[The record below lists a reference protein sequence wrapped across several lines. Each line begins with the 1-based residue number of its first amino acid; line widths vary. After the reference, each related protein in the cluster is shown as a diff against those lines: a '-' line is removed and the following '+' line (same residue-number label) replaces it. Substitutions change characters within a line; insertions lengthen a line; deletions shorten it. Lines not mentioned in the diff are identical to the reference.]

1 MLNSE
6 TLLEA
11 VTKAQEEFV
20 CEKPS
25 QEIFNHLLDSLLK
38 LTGSEY
44 GFIGE
49 VLEKDKKPYLKTH
62 AITNI
67 AWNDDTRKFYEE
79 NAPQGLE
86 FYNLN
91 SLFGQVMVTEKP
103 VIANDPYNDPR
114 RTGLPEGHPYMGS
127 FLGVPF
133 FFNDEINGMVG
144 IANRKEGYSEELVK
158 ALRPFLITC
167 ASLIEG
173 FRNVKKRQD
182 FENRLKESVKKL
194 EEYNDELNKFAY
206 VTSHDLKSPLR
217 GISTLIDYISDDLED
232 VALNEDVTKNF
243 RMIKERIALLYR
255 LIDDIIHYSQAG
267 SQKEVDEIDL
277 DVFFAD
283 FLKTFD
289 QRGKTDVITIKDK
302 GGKIKCNRAQFYQ
315 VVANL
320 VDNAVKYTDKN
331 QPEVHI
337 SYKISNQNI
346 ELTIEDNG
354 PGIPDEFKTKVLELF
369 QTLNDRKREDST
381 GIGLSIVNKI
391 VTKNGGTL
399 EILDSTELGG
409 ACFKLKLKT
418 KE

>member
-1 MLNSE
+1 MISSE
-6 TLLEA
+6 ALLGA
-11 VTKAQEEFV
+11 ITKAQEEFIY
-20 CEKPS
+20 EKPS
-25 QEIFNHLLDSLLK
+25 QEIFNHLLDALLE

-49 VLEKDKKPYLKTH
+49 VLQKEGKPYLKTH

-103 VIANDPYNDPR
+103 VISGDPYNDPR
-114 RTGLPEGHPYMGS
+114 RTGLPEGHPHMGC

-133 FFNDEINGMVG
+133 FFNNEINGMVG
-144 IANRKEGYSEELVK
+144 IANRKEGYNEEIVE
-158 ALRPFLITC
+158 ALKPFLITC

-173 FRNVKKRQD
+173 FRNVKKRNNSEQ
-182 FENRLKESVKKL
+182 RLKESVKKL
-194 EEYNDELNKFAY
+194 AESNDELNKFAY

-217 GISTLIDYISDDLED
+217 GISTLVDYITDDLEGIDLPDD
-232 VALNEDVTKNF
+232 VQSNF
-243 RMIKERIALLYR
+243 KMIKERIALVYR
-255 LIDDIIHYSQAG
+255 LIDDIINYSKAG
-267 SQKEVDEIDL
+267 SQKEINEINL
-277 DVFFAD
+277 DKFFSE

-289 QRGKTDVITIKDK
+289 GREKSPIIKIK
-302 GGKIKCNRAQFYQ
+302 NEGGEIKCNKAQLYQ
-315 VVANL
+315 VCSNL
-320 VDNAVKYTDKN
+320 IDNAIKYSDKEI
-331 QPEVHI
+331 PEVHV
-337 SYKISNQNI
+337 SYKITKLKF
-346 ELTIEDNG
+346 ELIIEDNG

-369 QTLNDRKREDST
+369 QTLNDRKKEDST

-399 EILDSTELGG
+399 EILDSSELGG
-409 ACFKLKLKT
+409 ACFKLKLKI
-418 KE
+418 KN

>member
-194 EEYNDELNKFAY
+194 EESNDELNKFAY